1 MMTYEWDYD
10 VPSSRMVRV
19 KSRIEQI
26 SKFSDEGM
34 YKILIMTVP
43 KDKRRNSNIEFDG
56 KVIFNTKE
64 DPDYSS
70 YLDVLF
76 HYVQRDG
83 QEEHFIENLPD
94 GLRKQYL
101 AVVLGGYYGTS
112 DWADYY
118 DVYDYATGEKISGVE
133 VK

>member
-1 MMTYEWDYD
+1 MLTYEWDYA
-10 VPSSRMVRV
+10 VPSNTMVRIR
-19 KSRIEQI
+19 SRIDQM

-43 KDKRRNSNIEFDG
+43 KRKDSLIEFDG
-56 KVIFNTKE
+56 KAIFNTKE
-64 DPDYSS
+64 DFGYTS

-76 HYVQRDG
+76 HYVKRDG

>member
-1 MMTYEWDYD
+1 MMNYEWDYQ
-10 VPSSRMVRV
+10 VPSGQMVRIR
-19 KSRIEQI
+19 SRIDQM
-26 SKFSDEGM
+26 SRFSDEGT
-34 YKILIMTVP
+34 YKIIMMTVP
-43 KDKRRNSNIEFDG
+43 KINRKDSDLEFDG
-56 KVIFNTKE
+56 KAIFNTRE
-64 DPDYSS
+64 GIGYTS

-76 HYVQRDG
+76 HYVQKGG

-101 AVVLGGYYGTS
+101 AVVLGGYYGMS